1 VVSGAHAGE
10 FDVGKGELAVQMEC
24 EPSLAKTATQALVT
38 LWDPGARISAPLWR
52 RTERLSRR
60 VLATLE
66 SLELPAGWQ
75 EAADRL
81 RRDPLDREAQRAVR
95 ELIER
100 PGVVDRG
107 NAGAALRAAVE
118 EFEGRN
124 RIVLDTGACH
134 DRTVA
139 CPEIDLVRQL
149 ADGIVAPLDT
159 ARGNWELTVVLD
171 VRDTTSGDRLRNAV
185 ASCLALQ
192 DQTLPR
198 ERYRIVV
205 VEQDEHPR
213 HAEVFQRLADLYVHA
228 VNAGPYNR
236 SWAHNVGAVATGGH
250 EDILCFLDADVLP
263 PREFLLMHL
272 KRLRTEGGD
281 ALLPHASLLYLDGL
295 STNLALEQ
303 RFARGGGDVDR
314 ERLHGY
320 QLVTNRGGCVLV
332 RSSLFHD
339 IHGFDERYEGWGD
352 EDNEF
357 YRHLTGHTSVIHGS
371 EVLLHLDHPRPLME
385 QDGRRPNERLL
396 GDVASRPTRIGLLDR
411 YTSAPG
417 AA

>member
-10 FDVGKGELAVQMEC
+10 FDVGKGELTVQMEC

-100 PGVVDRG
+100 PGVADRG

-159 ARGNWELTVVLD
+159 GRGNWELTVVLD
-171 VRDTTSGDRLRNAV
+171 VRDTTSGETQSPR
-185 ASCLALQ
+185 ALPSRTRRCPGS
-192 DQTLPR
+192 DTGSWWWSRTSTPATPR
-198 ERYRIVV
+198 CSSGS
-205 VEQDEHPR
+205 PT
-213 HAEVFQRLADLYVHA
+213 FM
-228 VNAGPYNR
+228 
-236 SWAHNVGAVATGGH
+236 S
-250 EDILCFLDADVLP
+250 
-263 PREFLLMHL
+263 M
-272 KRLRTEGGD
+272 
-281 ALLPHASLLYLDGL
+281 L
-295 STNLALEQ
+295 STVA
-303 RFARGGGDVDR
+303 
-314 ERLHGY
+314 
-320 QLVTNRGGCVLV
+320 
-332 RSSLFHD
+332 
-339 IHGFDERYEGWGD
+339 
-352 EDNEF
+352 
-357 YRHLTGHTSVIHGS
+357 HTTAVG
-371 EVLLHLDHPRPLME
+371 
-385 QDGRRPNERLL
+385 
-396 GDVASRPTRIGLLDR
+396 PTM
-411 YTSAPG
+411 
-417 AA
+417 